1 MYRVK
6 KTQMIEKK
14 LEQTVVQWTQ
24 LRKCKDIKWIPI
36 NLALLTKLVMT
47 SNQPAIKK
55 FVQFFHP

>member
-1 MYRVK
+1 
-6 KTQMIEKK
+6 MIEKK

-36 NLALLTKLVMT
+36 NLALLAKLVMT